1 MAGIFDPMI
10 EMAQTPVGTI
20 FLLGLV
26 ALGVYFLVTRYV
38 LTDKEDTF
46 EIETFEDIVSR
57 DLDEK
62 FNLKGIKTNSA
73 LVQGFDYLGSVDR
86 WLRERGAHPTLKYD
100 DVKGKFIAMEN
111 PKETKLQEYDL
122 YIFRIWNTN
131 FLFKMLGFGKKKYV
145 MCDKKHI
152 SNIDTKKPNLQQWNI
167 KPNIQFFRW
176 GDVFVTS
183 AIAEDYVSDIA
194 IKRSHENTMT
204 FLMNYARKVIYLE
217 MKHTQMIDR
226 YAMKKKIDSK
236 SWESYK
242 KAEEI
247 EDEDYE

>member
-1 MAGIFDPMI
+1 MAGIFDPLI
-10 EMAQTPVGTI
+10 SVAQTPIGTI

-26 ALGVYFLVTRYV
+26 GIGVYYIVTRY
-38 LTDKEDTF
+38 LMSDKEDTF
-46 EIETFEDIVSR
+46 EIETFEDVVSK

-62 FNLKGIKTNSA
+62 FNLKGIKTSSA

-86 WLRERGAHPTLKYD
+86 WLRERGKQPVMKYD
-100 DVKGKFIAMEN
+100 DVKGKFITDQD
-111 PKETKLQEYDL
+111 KEKMQEYDL

-131 FLFKMLGFGKKKYV
+131 FIYKFFGFGKKKYV

-152 SNIDTKKPNLQQWNI
+152 SNIDTKKPNMHQWNI

-183 AIAEDYVSDIA
+183 AIGEDFVSDIA

-226 YAMKKKIDSK
+226 YATKKRIDSK

-247 EDEDYE
+247 EDEDYD